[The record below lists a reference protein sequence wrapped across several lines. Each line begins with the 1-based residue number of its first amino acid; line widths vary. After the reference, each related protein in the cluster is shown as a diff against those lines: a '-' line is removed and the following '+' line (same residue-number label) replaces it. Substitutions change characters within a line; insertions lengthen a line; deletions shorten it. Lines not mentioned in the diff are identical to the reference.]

1 MYCGNSCWRS
11 VVFLIDW
18 VRTCFCLSY
27 QNGELVQTREE
38 NIITSSIN
46 FAAVYACT
54 KYSIHFLMP
63 GCRWASARLIF
74 LSGLGMKNPILY
86 PVGGGEY
93 LNLWAWR
100 VDCEQS
106 LIFLLS
112 HGDWERVWGASG
124 KAALITPPFL
134 PLICIVSLFRLP
146 RGNEERRTTARGL
159 PKEWPTSIFMLNK
172 IDVIIVKGKVH
183 EN

>member
-1 MYCGNSCWRS
+1 MKKILLPVVLILQLCMPVQKLILHTFFNARVPLGLCQINIS
-11 VVFLIDW
+11 VW
-18 VRTCFCLSY
+18 AWH
-27 QNGELVQTREE
+27 EE
-38 NIITSSIN
+38 S
-46 FAAVYACT
+46 F
-54 KYSIHFLMP
+54 
-63 GCRWASARLIF
+63 
-74 LSGLGMKNPILY
+74 LY
-86 PVGGGEY
+86 PIGGGEY

-100 VDCEQS
+100 VDCEQC

-112 HGDWERVWGASG
+112 HGDLEHVWGASG
-124 KAALITPPFL
+124 TATPITPPFL

-172 IDVIIVKGKVH
+172 IDIIIIKGKVR